1 MDRRT
6 FIGSVASGLL
16 AMPLAASAQ
25 QPTSVPR
32 IGVLWHAGSA
42 EEEGE
47 YFTSVQRGFR
57 DLGYVEGKTIV
68 FEHRFAGEVYDRFT
82 NYATELVALK
92 VNVLVAVTRPAA
104 VAAQAATKTIP
115 IVFITV
121 PDPVGN
127 KLVDSLAKPG
137 GNITGLSN
145 MNQDIVAK
153 RLELLKEAIPSL
165 TRAAL
170 LVNPS
175 DAVAT
180 RRTIADVQAAAGV
193 LNVEVRSYEIRVPEE
208 IGPAFGRIVQD
219 GVKGIFLSND
229 SMLFNERKRLANLA
243 LEHHLPLLLQ
253 NRPGALAGALMSFG
267 PDSRAMFYRAA
278 AYVDKIL
285 KGAKPGDLPV
295 EQPTKIELLINLK
308 TAKMLGLTIPQSLL
322 LRADEVIQ

>member
-1 MDRRT
+1 VS
-6 FIGSVASGLL
+6 IVW
-16 AMPLAASAQ
+16 PPAALSQ
-25 QPTSVPR
+25 QARNVPR

-57 DLGYVEGKTIV
+57 DLGYVDGKTIV
-68 FEHRFAGEVYDRFT
+68 LEHRFAGEVYDRFT
-82 NYATELVALK
+82 SHATELVALK
-92 VNVLVAVTRPAA
+92 VDVLVAVTRPAA

-121 PDPVGN
+121 ARPRWQQACRQPCQARHEHHRRVEHEPRHRCETPR
-127 KLVDSLAKPG
+127 A
-137 GNITGLSN
+137 
-145 MNQDIVAK
+145 
-153 RLELLKEAIPSL
+153 LKESDPQSNA
-165 TRAAL
+165 RATL
-170 LVNPS
+170 GES
-175 DAVAT
+175 ERCGCT
-180 RRTIADVQAAAGV
+180 RRTIADAQAAAGV
-193 LNVEVRSYEIRVPEE
+193 LNVDVRSYEIRVPEE

-267 PDSRAMFYRAA
+267 PDSRTMFYRAA

-308 TAKMLGLTIPQSLL
+308 TTKMLGLTIPQSLL
-322 LRADEVIQ
+322 LRGTS

>member
-6 FIGSVASGLL
+6 FLYTAALGLL
-16 AMPLAASAQ
+16 ALPLAASAQ
-25 QPTSVPR
+25 QATSVPR
-32 IGVLWHAGSA
+32 IGVLWHAGSPG
-42 EEEGE
+42 EEGE
-47 YFTSVQRGFR
+47 YFTSLQRGFR

-68 FEHRFAGEVYDRFT
+68 LEHRFAGEVYDRFT
-82 NYATELVALK
+82 SYATELVALK
-92 VNVLVAVTRPAA
+92 VDVLVAVTRPAA

-121 PDPVGN
+121 PDPVGT

-137 GNITGLSN
+137 SNITGLSS

-153 RLELLKEAIPSL
+153 RLELLKEAIPGL
-165 TRAAL
+165 TRPAL

-180 RRTIADVQAAAGV
+180 RRTIAGAQAAAGV
-193 LNVEVRSYEIRVPEE
+193 LNVGVRSYEVRAPEE
-208 IGPAFGRIVQD
+208 IGPVFGKIVQD
-219 GVKGIFLSND
+219 GVKGIFVSND
-229 SMLFNERKRLANLA
+229 SMLFNERKQLANLA
-243 LEHHLPLLLQ
+243 MEHRLPLLLQ

-267 PDSRAMFYRAA
+267 PDSRTMFYRAA

-308 TAKMLGLTIPQSLL
+308 TAKALGLAIPQSLL